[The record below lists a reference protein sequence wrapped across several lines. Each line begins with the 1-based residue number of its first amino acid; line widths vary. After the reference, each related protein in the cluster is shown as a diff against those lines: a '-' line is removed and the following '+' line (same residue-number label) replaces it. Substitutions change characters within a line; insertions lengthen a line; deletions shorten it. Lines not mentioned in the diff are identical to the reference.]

1 MRRVTICLIR
11 LYQKFP
17 KIFPAH
23 CIYIPTCSEY
33 AKQAF
38 GKHCFIKAL
47 GLTMFRV
54 LRCNPFFKGGL
65 DPLR

>member
-1 MRRVTICLIR
+1 MRKIAIFLIR

-17 KIFPAH
+17 KLFPTH

-38 GKHCFIKAL
+38 EKHCFIRAL

-54 LRCNPFFKGGL
+54 LRCNPFSQGGF
-65 DPLR
+65 DPVR

>member
-1 MRRVTICLIR
+1 MRKTAIFLIR

-17 KIFPAH
+17 KLFPTP

-38 GKHCFIKAL
+38 GKHCFIRAL

-54 LRCNPFFKGGL
+54 LRCNPFSKGGL
-65 DPLR
+65 DPVR